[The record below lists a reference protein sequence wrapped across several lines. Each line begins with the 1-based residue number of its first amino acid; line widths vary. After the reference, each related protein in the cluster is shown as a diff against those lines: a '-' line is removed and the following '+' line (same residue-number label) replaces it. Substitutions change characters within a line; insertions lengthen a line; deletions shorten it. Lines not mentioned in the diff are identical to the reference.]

1 MRVWGFLP
9 SLLEGAGD
17 LVSWALIALLRTYL
31 LSPLPLEVGVWHEVP
46 YKCSVQCLR
55 LGAYKVWPC
64 GLWFLC

>member
-31 LSPLPLEVGVWHEVP
+31 LSPLLLEVGVWHEVP
-46 YKCSVQCLR
+46 YKCSV
-55 LGAYKVWPC
+55 
-64 GLWFLC
+64 